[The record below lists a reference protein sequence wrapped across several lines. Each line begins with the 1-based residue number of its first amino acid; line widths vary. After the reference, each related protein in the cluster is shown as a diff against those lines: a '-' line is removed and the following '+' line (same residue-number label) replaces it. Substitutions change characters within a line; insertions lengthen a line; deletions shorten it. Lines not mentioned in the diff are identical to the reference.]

1 MAVTSGFFNSLNHDR
16 KYNAEQMSAIF
27 DGIINDGVFMN
38 IGTSFGVKALTGSQ
52 ISVGVGRAWFNSAWV
67 YNDAE
72 LPLTAELSELVLNR
86 YDAVV
91 IEIDHTEAVRSG
103 SIKIIKGTPSE
114 SPQYP
119 TMVRTAT
126 VNQYPL
132 AYILRKASVND
143 ITQADITN
151 RVGTTDCPYITGIL
165 KVQSID
171 NIVAQWEGEWDT
183 WKGQWDQWMT
193 QWDQWFEGQKIE
205 TDLETSEYMTQM
217 QAEFENW
224 FNSLEVM
231 LDGDVAANL
240 ANSIVELQE
249 RFDILATERAVYDD
263 IKDSNDDILLDN
275 NSNPIEG
282 RTVMGAS
289 GNGDQTGGSINP
301 SEITPESIGAAKA
314 LHANN
319 HSSDGTD
326 PITPE
331 MIGAAD
337 AEHTHAWNDI
347 TSKPETFPPS
357 HHTHTA
363 ADLELGDLNYVAK
376 TGDTMTGL
384 LSIDNSGM
392 TGLIVNAETQL
403 NGATTIDG
411 PLDILTA
418 INFDSVSM
426 TIHADDCAIY
436 LYDDSWGYS
445 SRITLG
451 GSGLEIY
458 SYDESMNSSIELTI
472 DPNEGAGD
480 DPLMVTDDARDEAI
494 ILTDM
499 NFNKWTRSA
508 YSLNTV
514 DALLGVDEV

>member
-231 LDGDVAANL
+231 LDSDVAANL
-240 ANSIVELQE
+240 ANSVIDLQN
-249 RFDILATERAVYDD
+249 RFDTLARERAVYDNMQD
-263 IKDSNDDILLDN
+263 STDDTILDSNN
-275 NSNPIEG
+275 NPIEG

-289 GNGDQTGGSINP
+289 GSGESSGSNRP
-301 SEITPESIGAAKA
+301 QSITPEDIGAARA
-314 LHANN
+314 IHANN
-319 HSSDGTD
+319 HSAAGSD
-326 PITPE
+326 PLTPK

-337 AEHTHAWNDI
+337 ADHTHTFGWNDI
-347 TSKPETFPPS
+347 QDKPTSFPPS
-357 HHTHTA
+357 QHTHNASDVIGALTS
-363 ADLELGDLNYVAK
+363 EGGTINGDLNINGRLTIEA
-376 TGDTMTGL
+376 GDGTNAFVSNANAYFNKAV
-384 LSIDNSGM
+384 SIFSSIG
-392 TGLIVNAETQL
+392 
-403 NGATTIDG
+403 
-411 PLDILTA
+411 
-418 INFDSVSM
+418 FDEVSM
-426 TIHADDCAIY
+426 TIDADGCGIY
-436 LYDDSWGYS
+436 LGDT
-445 SRITLG
+445 SRDQSARFTFG
-451 GSGLEIY
+451 NNGLEIY
-458 SYDESMNSSIELTI
+458 TYDSYEKHYTQLNI
-472 DPNEGAGD
+472 DPMETYDNE
-480 DPLMVTDDARDEAI
+480 PLSVEDGTDMAVV
-494 ILTDM
+494 LTDM

-508 YSLNTV
+508 YSMNTV
-514 DALLGVDEV
+514 DALLGVDEE